1 MKVLGV
7 EQTETYNQIY
17 ELIEV
22 FRAAAK
28 RVCETQKVR
37 GIIAVEIAPN
47 IELSFHMSGEAVYLK
62 ADKTSHLEEVHN
74 LGEVRGERDFLPIK
88 IMSLYHKLEELI
100 IVDTITLLH
109 IEKAILEIA

>member
-37 GIIAVEIAPN
+37 GIIAVEIIPGA
-47 IELSFHMSGEAVYLK
+47 ELSFHMSGESVYLK
-62 ADKTSHLEEVHN
+62 VEKQTYLEEVHN
-74 LGEVRGERDFLPIK
+74 LGEIRGERDHLPIK

-100 IVDTITLLH
+100 IVNTITLLH
-109 IEKAILEIA
+109 IEQAILRIA